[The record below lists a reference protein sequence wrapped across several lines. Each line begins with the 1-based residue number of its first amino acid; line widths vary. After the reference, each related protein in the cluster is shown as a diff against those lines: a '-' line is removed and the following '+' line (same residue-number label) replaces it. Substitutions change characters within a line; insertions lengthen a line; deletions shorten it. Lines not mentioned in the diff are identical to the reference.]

1 MKRVRWGFAVFG
13 ALMMLLSGVADGAL
27 LLPVSGDKLGAGG
40 HLRMHR
46 SVAVDSAAPDS
57 ALWVTSG
64 GETRVHSLRINGALL
79 TKTPT
84 EIDKLSSVVA
94 VDASA
99 PNGSISVSSSGVVSV
114 NSINLTEAALF
125 YGLQGSCKNLM
136 LSTTGLSDVV
146 TVTADA
152 VVLMKSDYRFYLA
165 KNIILSLHTTT
176 SGLGGLDNGSIAY
189 GVWYYVYVIS
199 DGVSVN
205 GLLSASSTYP
215 VLPSGYTFFAR
226 VGAIRTQSATYYY
239 PLSIIQSGRLV
250 YYKLA
255 SGSNV
260 TSLPTMVTGTAT
272 LWTAIAIEPFVPPTA
287 RRIFLS
293 VNVSQSAPTSQ
304 ALAAPSNAY
313 STSGGASGGWGN
325 IGVATTGAYGNFRME
340 FLIESSNI
348 YWGANNSA
356 NSLRCLGWEDSF

>member
-1 MKRVRWGFAVFG
+1 MIDMKRVRWGFAVFG

-99 PNGSISVSSSGVVSV
+99 PNGSISVSSSGVVTVHSD
-114 NSINLTEAALF
+114 INLTKEALF
-125 YGLQGSCKNLM
+125 YGLQGSYKDLM

-152 VVLMKSDYRFYLA
+152 VVLKTSDYRFYLA
-165 KNIILSLHTTT
+165 KNIVLSLRTTT

-189 GVWYYVYVIS
+189 SGWYYVYVIS
-199 DGVSVN
+199 NGVAVN
-205 GLLSASSTYP
+205 GLLSASSANP
-215 VLPSGYTFFAR
+215 VLPTGYTYFAR
-226 VGAIRTQSATYYY
+226 VGAIRTQDANNYY
-239 PLSIIQSGRLV
+239 PLRINQTGRV
-250 YYKLA
+250 VEYVPTT
-255 SGSNV
+255 GSNV
-260 TSLPTMVTGTAT
+260 TSWPAFFLGGVGTFFSAWGT
-272 LWTAIAIEPFVPPTA
+272 CSLSGMIPPTA
-287 RRIFLS
+287 RMVS
-293 VNVSQSAPTSQ
+293 VLFGSTSSSNGAVYISPYNGPITFNAAYYSSWGMRYYESVRMAVINQNLYVCSQSAT
-304 ALAAPSNAY
+304 AGY
-313 STSGGASGGWGN
+313 V
-325 IGVATTGAYGNFRME
+325 I
-340 FLIESSNI
+340 
-348 YWGANNSA
+348 
-356 NSLRCLGWEDSF
+356 GWEDSF